1 MAVTPY
7 KGYELIVTGTEVDT
21 WGAVLNAD
29 VFTVIDNNLGGL
41 VSKSLTNVNVTLTA
55 DENEN
60 LILRLNGTL
69 TGAVLI
75 TTTLEGMMIVE
86 NLTSGSFAVTF
97 TNGVGSAIT
106 LPQSA
111 RSLIIADATNGARS
125 VASNVPEFPSGT
137 RMLFQQTAAPTGW
150 TKDTTHNNKALRLV
164 SGSVTTGGSVAFT
177 TAFTSQGVAGTVGNT
192 TLTVS
197 QIPSHGHPF
206 RMSLNAGNDSD
217 TTGGIMLSNNDQ
229 SNAIAFAGTPS
240 QTAGEQIGGTGGG
253 QAHTHTFNGT
263 AIDLAVQYVDFIIAQ
278 KD

>member
-1 MAVTPY
+1 MAVTAY

-21 WGAVLNAD
+21 WGNVLNAD

-75 TTTLEGMMIVE
+75 TTTLEGMMFVE
-86 NLTSGSFAVTF
+86 NLTTGAFAVTF

-111 RSLIIADATNGARS
+111 RSLVIADATNGARS
-125 VASNVPEFPSGT
+125 AASDVPAFPSGT
-137 RMLFQQTAAPTGW
+137 RMLFQQSAAPTGW
-150 TKDTTHNNKALRLV
+150 TKDATHNNKALRLV
-164 SGSVTTGGSVAFT
+164 SGSVVNGGSVDFT
-177 TAFTSQGVAGTVGNT
+177 TAFTLQGVAGTVGNT
-192 TLTVS
+192 TLTEA
-197 QIPSHGHPF
+197 QIPAHTHVVS
-206 RMSLNAGNDSD
+206 M
-217 TTGGIMLSNNDQ
+217 TTSGRATGSSGGREVTNPGSAPNFDVTSN
-229 SNAIAFAGTPS
+229 S
-240 QTAGEQIGGTGGG
+240 TGGG
-253 QAHTHTFNGT
+253 GAHTHTFAGT
-263 AIDLAVQYVDFIIAQ
+263 DINLAVAYVDLILAQ